1 MVESCLT
8 EDVLKAWQRS
18 SLFNQPEGTDLSR
31 LTNLMKFL
39 KSEVEGEERLKLA
52 RNGLDGVSRKEG
64 YHDKAKRETKN
75 KFKFK
80 KQGIVPTATGFL
92 TTREHAW
99 GEFSRDWRLHQW
111 SFDRTRSEWLKKSK
125 NENHRDDSYAFR
137 YPILLPSK
145 HCIVDCLIRDY
156 HLKHSH
162 AGVQALT
169 VIIREEF
176 WIIGARR
183 RIRSVVKQC
192 VRCKRFSA
200 KPPTTAPIQL
210 PLDRVRDAFAFEVTG
225 IDLCGPLI
233 LKNKNKTWV
242 VLFTCA
248 VYRCVHLELVTSVST
263 ECFIQAFRRFIA
275 RRGRPSTVYSDNGT
289 NFVGTSA
296 LLKKVDWVK
305 VIAQE
310 TLHPITWKFIPP
322 TAAWWGGWW
331 ERLIRTAKNL
341 IVRVLGQAAVN
352 YEELLPA
359 ICDVEAVINCR
370 PLTYVSNDSEDLLPL
385 TPSMFLQDIKV
396 SGTADLGALDR
407 NKLLAR

>member
-1 MVESCLT
+1 
-8 EDVLKAWQRS
+8 
-18 SLFNQPEGTDLSR
+18 
-31 LTNLMKFL
+31 
-39 KSEVEGEERLKLA
+39 
-52 RNGLDGVSRKEG
+52 
-64 YHDKAKRETKN
+64 
-75 KFKFK
+75 
-80 KQGIVPTATGFL
+80 
-92 TTREHAW
+92 
-99 GEFSRDWRLHQW
+99 
-111 SFDRTRSEWLKKSK
+111 
-125 NENHRDDSYAFR
+125 
-137 YPILLPSK
+137 
-145 HCIVDCLIRDY
+145 
-156 HLKHSH
+156 
-162 AGVQALT
+162 
-169 VIIREEF
+169 EEF

-200 KPPTTAPIQL
+200 KPPTTAAPIQL

-233 LKNKNKTWV
+233 LKNKNKTWPEEV
-242 VLFTCA
+242 GHLQFT
-248 VYRCVHLELVTSVST
+248 
-263 ECFIQAFRRFIA
+263 
-275 RRGRPSTVYSDNGT
+275 SDNGT

-331 ERLIRTAKNL
+331 ERLIRTTKNL

-352 YEELLPA
+352 YEELLTV

-396 SGTADLGALDR
+396 SGTADLDALDR
-407 NKLLAR
+407 NKLLARQRFCQELREQFRSRFRKEYLGQLVQKAWTDGL

>member
-64 YHDKAKRETKN
+64 YHDKAKRETK
-75 KFKFK
+75 
-80 KQGIVPTATGFL
+80 
-92 TTREHAW
+92 
-99 GEFSRDWRLHQW
+99 
-111 SFDRTRSEWLKKSK
+111 
-125 NENHRDDSYAFR
+125 
-137 YPILLPSK
+137 
-145 HCIVDCLIRDY
+145 
-156 HLKHSH
+156 
-162 AGVQALT
+162 
-169 VIIREEF
+169 
-176 WIIGARR
+176 
-183 RIRSVVKQC
+183 
-192 VRCKRFSA
+192 
-200 KPPTTAPIQL
+200 
-210 PLDRVRDAFAFEVTG
+210 
-225 IDLCGPLI
+225 
-233 LKNKNKTWV
+233 
-242 VLFTCA
+242 
-248 VYRCVHLELVTSVST
+248 VTSVST

-352 YEELLPA
+352 YEELLTV
-359 ICDVEAVINCR
+359 ICDVEA
-370 PLTYVSNDSEDLLPL
+370 
-385 TPSMFLQDIKV
+385 DIKV
-396 SGTADLGALDR
+396 SGTADLDALDR
-407 NKLLAR
+407 NKLLARQRFCQELREQFRSRFRKEYLGQLVQKHGQTDCELKVGDIVLIGCENLKRVNWPIARVQELCTSRDGRVRVVKVKTRNGILIRPVRKLYPLEVCSCTKDTII

>member
-1 MVESCLT
+1 
-8 EDVLKAWQRS
+8 
-18 SLFNQPEGTDLSR
+18 
-31 LTNLMKFL
+31 
-39 KSEVEGEERLKLA
+39 
-52 RNGLDGVSRKEG
+52 
-64 YHDKAKRETKN
+64 
-75 KFKFK
+75 
-80 KQGIVPTATGFL
+80 
-92 TTREHAW
+92 
-99 GEFSRDWRLHQW
+99 
-111 SFDRTRSEWLKKSK
+111 
-125 NENHRDDSYAFR
+125 
-137 YPILLPSK
+137 
-145 HCIVDCLIRDY
+145 
-156 HLKHSH
+156 
-162 AGVQALT
+162 
-169 VIIREEF
+169 EEF

-352 YEELLPA
+352 YEELLTV

-396 SGTADLGALDR
+396 SGTADLDALDR
-407 NKLLAR
+407 NKLLARQRFCQELREQFRSRFRKEYLGQLVQKHGQTDCELKVGDIVLIGCENLKRVNWPIARVQELCTSRDGRVRVVKVKTRNGILIRPVRKLYPLEVCSCTKDTII

>member
-1 MVESCLT
+1 MVVIVSDYLGES
-8 EDVLKAWQRS
+8 
-18 SLFNQPEGTDLSR
+18 FPETGDSI
-31 LTNLMKFL
+31 
-39 KSEVEGEERLKLA
+39 
-52 RNGLDGVSRKEG
+52 NGLLTVRDQSGLRRVK
-64 YHDKAKRETKN
+64 TK
-75 KFKFK
+75 
-80 KQGIVPTATGFL
+80 IT
-92 TTREHAW
+92 E
-99 GEFSRDWRLHQW
+99 
-111 SFDRTRSEWLKKSK
+111 
-125 NENHRDDSYAFR
+125 RDDSYAFR
-137 YPILLPSK
+137 CPILLPSK
-145 HCIVDCLIRDY
+145 HYIVDCLIRDY

-289 NFVGTSA
+289 NFVGNFASHHLEVHSA
-296 LLKKVDWVK
+296 HCCW
-305 VIAQE
+305 
-310 TLHPITWKFIPP
+310 
-322 TAAWWGGWW
+322 WWGGWW

-352 YEELLPA
+352 YEELLTV

-396 SGTADLGALDR
+396 SGTADLDALDR
-407 NKLLAR
+407 NKLLARQRFCQELREQFRSRFRKEYLGQLVQKHGQTDCELKVGDIVLIGCENLKRVNWPIARVQELCTSRDGRVRVVKVKTRNGILIRP

>member
-64 YHDKAKRETKN
+64 YHDKAKRETK
-75 KFKFK
+75 
-80 KQGIVPTATGFL
+80 
-92 TTREHAW
+92 
-99 GEFSRDWRLHQW
+99 
-111 SFDRTRSEWLKKSK
+111 
-125 NENHRDDSYAFR
+125 
-137 YPILLPSK
+137 
-145 HCIVDCLIRDY
+145 
-156 HLKHSH
+156 
-162 AGVQALT
+162 
-169 VIIREEF
+169 
-176 WIIGARR
+176 
-183 RIRSVVKQC
+183 
-192 VRCKRFSA
+192 A
-200 KPPTTAPIQL
+200 KPPTTVPIQL
-210 PLDRVRDAFAFEVTG
+210 PLDSIRDAFAFEVTD

-233 LKNKNKTWV
+233 LKNKNKDWV

-248 VYRCVHLELVTSVST
+248 VYRCVHLELMTSVST
-263 ECFIQAFRRFIA
+263 GCFIQAFCRFIA

-331 ERLIRTAKNL
+331 ERLIRTTKNL

-352 YEELLPA
+352 YEELLTV

-396 SGTADLGALDR
+396 SGTADLDALDR
-407 NKLLAR
+407 NKLLARQRFCQELREQFRSRFRKEYLGQLVQKHGQTDCELKVGDIVLIGCENLKRVNWPIARVQELCTSRDGR

>member
-1 MVESCLT
+1 MDSENC
-8 EDVLKAWQRS
+8 AQ
-18 SLFNQPEGTDLSR
+18 GA
-31 LTNLMKFL
+31 NLDDPP
-39 KSEVEGEERLKLA
+39 SAV
-52 RNGLDGVSRKEG
+52 
-64 YHDKAKRETKN
+64 AK
-75 KFKFK
+75 
-80 KQGIVPTATGFL
+80 
-92 TTREHAW
+92 
-99 GEFSRDWRLHQW
+99 
-111 SFDRTRSEWLKKSK
+111 
-125 NENHRDDSYAFR
+125 
-137 YPILLPSK
+137 
-145 HCIVDCLIRDY
+145 
-156 HLKHSH
+156 
-162 AGVQALT
+162 
-169 VIIREEF
+169 EEF

-263 ECFIQAFRRFIA
+263 ECFIQAFRRRFIA

-331 ERLIRTAKNL
+331 ERLINPHSQEFDCESLRTSCSQL
-341 IVRVLGQAAVN
+341 RRVTHRHL
-352 YEELLPA
+352 
-359 ICDVEAVINCR
+359 
-370 PLTYVSNDSEDLLPL
+370 
-385 TPSMFLQDIKV
+385 
-396 SGTADLGALDR
+396 
-407 NKLLAR
+407 

>member
-1 MVESCLT
+1 MRNLAAGKVPDEF
-8 EDVLKAWQRS
+8 LKNLWMQRLPLDIRSILSVS
-18 SLFNQPEGTDLSR
+18 SDDLS
-31 LTNLMKFL
+31 
-39 KSEVEGEERLKLA
+39 KLSTMA
-52 RNGLDGVSRKEG
+52 HKIWELNPNS
-64 YHDKAKRETKN
+64 
-75 KFKFK
+75 
-80 KQGIVPTATGFL
+80 
-92 TTREHAW
+92 
-99 GEFSRDWRLHQW
+99 S
-111 SFDRTRSEWLKKSK
+111 
-125 NENHRDDSYAFR
+125 
-137 YPILLPSK
+137 
-145 HCIVDCLIRDY
+145 
-156 HLKHSH
+156 
-162 AGVQALT
+162 
-169 VIIREEF
+169 REEF

-233 LKNKNKTWV
+233 LKNKNKTWPEEV
-242 VLFTCA
+242 G
-248 VYRCVHLELVTSVST
+248 HLQ
-263 ECFIQAFRRFIA
+263 FIQTTAQ
-275 RRGRPSTVYSDNGT
+275 

-352 YEELLPA
+352 YEELLTV

-396 SGTADLGALDR
+396 SGTADLDALDR
-407 NKLLAR
+407 NKLLARQRFCQELREQFRSRFRKEYLGQLVQKHGQTDCELKVGDIVLIG

>member
-1 MVESCLT
+1 MDLRMWTYGPAEKDVELT
-8 EDVLKAWQRS
+8 QSALCTESTIENSVPVLGIMWDRIEDNLYIEIKTGES
-18 SLFNQPEGTDLSR
+18 FPETGDSI
-31 LTNLMKFL
+31 
-39 KSEVEGEERLKLA
+39 
-52 RNGLDGVSRKEG
+52 NGL
-64 YHDKAKRETKN
+64 
-75 KFKFK
+75 
-80 KQGIVPTATGFL
+80 L
-92 TTREHAW
+92 TV
-99 GEFSRDWRLHQW
+99 RDQSGLR
-111 SFDRTRSEWLKKSK
+111 R
-125 NENHRDDSYAFR
+125 
-137 YPILLPSK
+137 
-145 HCIVDCLIRDY
+145 
-156 HLKHSH
+156 HSH

-183 RIRSVVKQC
+183 RIRSVVKQKQC

-233 LKNKNKTWV
+233 LKNKNKDWV

-248 VYRCVHLELVTSVST
+248 VYRCVHLELMTS
-263 ECFIQAFRRFIA
+263 
-275 RRGRPSTVYSDNGT
+275 
-289 NFVGTSA
+289 
-296 LLKKVDWVK
+296 
-305 VIAQE
+305 E

-331 ERLIRTAKNL
+331 ERLIRTTKNL

-352 YEELLPA
+352 YEELLTV

-396 SGTADLGALDR
+396 SGTADLDTLDR
-407 NKLLAR
+407 NKLLARQRFCQELREQFRSRFCKELPWTVSTKAWTGL